1 MSDVTIVLTSCNR
14 PNELKITLQSFFK
27 FNTYPIKKII
37 IIDDSGKNGCIDEA
51 IKKIPNNIEKQIIY
65 NEKNIGQTKSID
77 KAYSLVDT
85 EYIFHCEDDWEF
97 YDYGFIEKSLD
108 ILSDNEKIFTVWLR
122 EYKNFKVVQSGHS
135 VNVEIHK
142 GKYRLLNV
150 DRETGRPENIWGGF
164 TFNPGLRRLKDCK
177 IFMPYSQ
184 FINSLDCHSGGVE
197 QALSVNYIRKKFNAA
212 IPLDET
218 GYVKHIGFNNS
229 TQNIA
234 NKNKLLS
241 KSKSKIKIYY
251 DKYNIYMNYKNIG
264 DPVTNKEIMSP
275 VKFNNFEDY
284 LKLKY
289 EEEILLDK
297 NIKTKILNHNE
308 YIMIVYINSLYEYLH
323 IHKNNNKMIEF
334 VEDKNIAEIEIIK
347 ITEQSLTLYYKK
359 YNKNITFGCDTH
371 CQGVHADLLIPYFTG
386 IYTNNI
392 SPIQTYNY
400 SYNRK
405 YLLCFIGGLWRNS
418 INRTKTIN
426 DLIKYNEQSDKYF
439 HVPLITKSHEDEN
452 NKGWDK
458 GIISS
463 IAKKGYTESIF
474 SWQPSGD
481 TYTRRGFY
489 EAMLLGN
496 IPVISESSY
505 NTYKKL
511 KLNTILDLN
520 KIAIVIDNLHF
531 YDAGYLIKYLNNI
544 SIEEIDI
551 RRSNIEKIA
560 NHLQWGLSTPSN
572 ILLDI
577 LSI

>member
-1 MSDVTIVLTSCNR
+1 MVLTSCNR
-14 PNELKITLQSFFK
+14 PDELLPTLTSFFK

-37 IIDDSGKNGCIDEA
+37 IIDDSGINNCIDTCLSV
-51 IKKIPNNIEKQIIY
+51 IPKNIETHVIY
-65 NEKNIGQTKSID
+65 NETNLGQIASID

-97 YDYGFIEKSLD
+97 YNYGFIEKSME

-122 EYKNFKVVQSGHS
+122 EYKNFRVVQSGHP

-164 TFNPGLRRLKDCK
+164 TFNPGLRRLNDCK

-184 FINSLDCHSGGVE
+184 FINSPDCHSGGVE
-197 QALSVNYIRKKFNAA
+197 QALSVNYINEKFYAA
-212 IPLDET
+212 IPVDET
-218 GYVKHIGFNNS
+218 GYVKHIGFENS

-241 KSKSKIKIYY
+241 RSNTSSKIKIYY
-251 DKYNIYMNYKNIG
+251 DKYTNYMNYKNIG
-264 DPVTNKEIMSP
+264 EPITNKEIVSSG
-275 VKFNNFEDY
+275 KFNNFEDY

-289 EEEILLDK
+289 EEELLFDE
-297 NIKTKILNHNE
+297 NIKTKILNQNE

-323 IHKNNNKMIEF
+323 IHKNDNKMIEF

-359 YNKNITFGCDTH
+359 YNKNITFGCDIP
-371 CQGVHADLLIPYFTG
+371 CQGVYADVLIPYFTG

-392 SPIQTYNY
+392 SSLQTYNY
-400 SYNRK
+400 NYTRN

-426 DLIKYNEQSDKYF
+426 NLMKYNEQNDKYF
-439 HVPLITKSHEDEN
+439 HVPLITYSHEDEN

-458 GIISS
+458 GTISS
-463 IAKKGYTESIF
+463 IAKKGYTDSVF

-481 TYTRRGFY
+481 TSTRRGFY

-505 NTYKKL
+505 NIYKKL
-511 KLNTILDLN
+511 KLNDILNLN

-531 YDAGYLIKYLNNI
+531 YDADYLIKYLNNI
-544 SIEEIDI
+544 SVEEINT
-551 RRSNIEKIA
+551 RRFNIEKIA
-560 NHLQWGLSTPSN
+560 NHLQWGLSTHAN
-572 ILLDI
+572 ILSDI